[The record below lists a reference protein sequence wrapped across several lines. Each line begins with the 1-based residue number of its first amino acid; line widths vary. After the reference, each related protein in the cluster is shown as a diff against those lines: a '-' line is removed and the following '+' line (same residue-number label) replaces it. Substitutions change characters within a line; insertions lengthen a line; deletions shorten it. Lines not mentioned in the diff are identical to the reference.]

1 MKVSE
6 LIERL
11 QTYRQD
17 ARVVVQGYENG
28 YDDIINVK
36 EVMTKPTANSQW
48 YDGKYEEV
56 RVETSEMVEKAILL
70 FGRVRSGEE

>member
-17 ARVVVQGYENG
+17 ALVVVRGYENG

-36 EVMTKPTANSQW
+36 EVMIKPAANPQW
-48 YDGKYEEV
+48 YDGIYEEV

-70 FGRVRSGEE
+70 FGKDRSGEE